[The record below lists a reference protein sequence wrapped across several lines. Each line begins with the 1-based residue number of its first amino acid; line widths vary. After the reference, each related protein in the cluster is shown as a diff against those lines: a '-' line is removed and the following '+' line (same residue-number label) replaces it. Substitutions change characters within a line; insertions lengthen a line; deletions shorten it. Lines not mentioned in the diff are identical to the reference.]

1 MQAVIQ
7 SLESFV
13 LAMAVAAF
21 AHFGIVLKDV
31 PAPRPQ
37 PAAQRI
43 AELHTAPI
51 RTIRRAPCP
60 LAKDIRRA

>member
-21 AHFGIVLKDV
+21 AHFGVALKD
-31 PAPRPQ
+31 APCP
-37 PAAQRI
+37 PAAPAI
-43 AELHTAPI
+43 HHVAYDHMSPL
-51 RTIRRAPCP
+51 RTIRRAPAP
-60 LAKDIRRA
+60 LAKTICHA

>member
-31 PAPRPQ
+31 PPRRAP
-37 PAAQRI
+37 PAAQRL
-43 AELHTAPI
+43 ADLHPSPA

-60 LAKDIRRA
+60 LANDVRRA

>member
-21 AHFGIVLKDV
+21 AHFGVTLKDAPGPKAAPAARHV
-31 PAPRPQ
+31 AYDRATAPRTIG
-37 PAAQRI
+37 R
-43 AELHTAPI
+43 API
-51 RTIRRAPCP
+51 PLSKTVRRA
-60 LAKDIRRA
+60 

>member
-21 AHFGIVLKDV
+21 AHFGVTLKD
-31 PAPRPQ
+31 APRPQ
-37 PAAQRI
+37 AAPAVHHVAYAR
-43 AELHTAPI
+43 TAPPL
-51 RTIRRAPCP
+51 TIRRAAAP
-60 LAKDIRRA
+60 LAKTIRHA

>member
-21 AHFGIVLKDV
+21 AHFGVALKDAPCAR
-31 PAPRPQ
+31 PATAVHRISYAASQQ
-37 PAAQRI
+37 P
-43 AELHTAPI
+43 
-51 RTIRRAPCP
+51 RTIRAPAP
-60 LAKDIRRA
+60 LAKDLRA